1 MRNTSKERLIATS
14 VLIAFEDGPAFF
26 RIPRG
31 ATLAEVSENLDK
43 IGKKHKGQPLS
54 IEVRFRAP
62 TKGSGRGRAAAHPLK
77 SSSMS
82 RRGAPDY
89 LAAQPEYSSWLH
101 RRW

>member
-14 VLIAFEDGPAFF
+14 VLIAFEDGAVSF
-26 RIPRG
+26 RIPLG
-31 ATLAEVSENLDK
+31 ATLADISENLDK
-43 IGKKHKGQPLS
+43 IGKAHKGQPLS
-54 IEVRFRAP
+54 IDVRFRTP
-62 TKGSGRGRAAAHPLK
+62 KDSGRSRAAARPLK

-82 RRGAPDY
+82 GRCAPDY